1 PGTWPLFGKFTYV
14 MMCLAF
20 RRIYGG
26 QGMAADGVRRK
37 RLGLTTKII
46 IKVGLGTY
54 NHFYR
59 KELGG
64 RIGKPWAQPTHPE
77 MQPSASSAPA
87 PIETPVA
94 PN

>member
-1 PGTWPLFGKFTYV
+1 
-14 MMCLAF
+14 MCLAF

-37 RLGLTTKII
+37 RLGLSTKVI
-46 IKVGLGTY
+46 IKIGLAMY

-59 KELGG
+59 KDIEGG
-64 RIGKPWAQPTHPE
+64 RIGKPWAGPARPSL
-77 MQPSASSAPA
+77 QPSAPLSALGSAQSSNESSV
-87 PIETPVA
+87 ETPVS

>member
-1 PGTWPLFGKFTYV
+1 MGRSGTWPLSGKFTYV

-37 RLGLTTKII
+37 RLGVTTKVI
-46 IKVGLGTY
+46 IKLGLATY

-64 RIGKPWAQPTHPE
+64 RIGKPWAATSRPSA
-77 MQPSASSAPA
+77 QPSIDTPA
-87 PIETPVA
+87 A